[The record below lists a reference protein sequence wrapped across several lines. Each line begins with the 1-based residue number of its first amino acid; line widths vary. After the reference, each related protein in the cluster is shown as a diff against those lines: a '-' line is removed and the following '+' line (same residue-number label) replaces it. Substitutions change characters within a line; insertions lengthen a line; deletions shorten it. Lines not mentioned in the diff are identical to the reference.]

1 MYKVNLLIVIAADQF
16 GVIHFF
22 FDLPRVVLS
31 VTIFSVPLLTRLV
44 MRKSNGIV
52 LNTYKTATACHL
64 FFFLR
69 LGVEHHVLIEFC
81 FIVIVKSLLKS

>member
-1 MYKVNLLIVIAADQF
+1 MYQVNLLIAADQF

-31 VTIFSVPLLTRLV
+31 VTTFSLPFLTRPV
-44 MRKSNGIV
+44 MRKSNGTV

-69 LGVEHHVLIEFC
+69 LRVKHHVLIEFC
-81 FIVIVKSLLKS
+81 FTVIVKSLLKS